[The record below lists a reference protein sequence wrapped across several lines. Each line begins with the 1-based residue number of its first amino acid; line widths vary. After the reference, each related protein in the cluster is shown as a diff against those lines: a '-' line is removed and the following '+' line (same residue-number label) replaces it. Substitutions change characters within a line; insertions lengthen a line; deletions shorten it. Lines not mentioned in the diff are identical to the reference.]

1 MEGFALYTVYIL
13 GTAGSGKS
21 HLTQA
26 LVDFL
31 RAKDQSVASLNLDP
45 GVIDLPYIPD
55 MDVRDYV
62 DVYDIMERYRL
73 GPNGALILAADMIA
87 AHIDDLRRDVEDLKV
102 DYLIIDTPGQ
112 LELFAFRASGPLIA
126 STLTDGIKVIVYL
139 FESTFSSDP
148 FNYMSNMFLSAAIY
162 SRFLLPQ
169 IHVISKS
176 DLVSDEVIEEMI
188 SWYEDEEALEN
199 AIESRLTGER
209 YIFTRR
215 LRLSLKDLCS
225 VSALIPVSSK
235 TGLGLTELSATL
247 TRIFTGGEE
256 LLI

>member
-1 MEGFALYTVYIL
+1 MYTTYIL

-21 HLTQA
+21 QLTQA

-31 RAKDQSVASLNLDP
+31 RIRDQSVASVNLDP

-55 MDVRDYV
+55 IDIRDYI
-62 DVYDIMERYRL
+62 DIYDIMERYGL
-73 GPNGALILAADMIA
+73 GPNGALVVAADMIA
-87 AHIDDLRRDVEDLKV
+87 AHINDLRKDIEDLKV
-102 DYLIIDTPGQ
+102 DYLIVDTPGQ

-126 STLTDGIKVIVYL
+126 STLTDGVKAIVYL

-148 FNYMSNMFLSAAIY
+148 FNYISNMFLSAAIY

-176 DLVSDEVIEEMI
+176 DLVSSETIEEML

-199 AIESRLTGER
+199 AIENQLTGER

-215 LRLSLKDLCS
+215 LTLSLKDICS
-225 VSALIPVSSK
+225 ISELIPVSSK
-235 TGLGLTELSATL
+235 TGLGLTELLAAL
-247 TRIFTGGEE
+247 TRVFTGGEE
-256 LLI
+256 LLNY